1 MKRNIRLAPHTRFAF
16 IDDCFI
22 DTKALKHYQKLTSN
36 DVKEIVIEYKW
47 MSAIKSLIDS
57 EMERISQRLSNRIK
71 ELIERY
77 ESPLPEIEKELSTLE
92 KKVKNHLQ
100 KMGFTW
106 K

>member
-1 MKRNIRLAPHTRFAF
+1 MKRYIRLMPHTKIAF

-36 DVKEIVIEYKW
+36 DVKEIVIEQKW
-47 MSAIKSLIDS
+47 MFAIKGLIDS